1 MNKRELSKVFSK
13 LSRKEVNLESHKV
26 ELSFIQDI
34 QQLINT
40 IYREVDASEKE
51 ASSLDGKIGQ
61 IMSLKDIL
69 MQEAKKHEGT
79 LDGLNVL
86 KFDAKEMKNK
96 VSQAAKD
103 LGVDIKNIK
112 GMDDLDGA
120 LEESIKAM
128 DNLGM
133 MIKEAKKEAK

>member
-133 MIKEAKKEAK
+133 MIKDAKKEAK

>member
-13 LSRKEVNLESHKV
+13 LSSKEVNLESHRV

-79 LDGLNVL
+79 LDGLKEFKGEV
-86 KFDAKEMKNK
+86 KEMKNK

-133 MIKEAKKEAK
+133 MIKDAKKEAK